1 MAIAKKPK
9 GRLKD
14 DPMTFIREV
23 DRRVEPEPARRKRKE
38 PVVIRFDADML
49 EQVDRAAARRGLSRA
64 SMVRLL
70 VAENLP
76 D

>member
-1 MAIAKKPK
+1 MAIVKKPK
-9 GRLKD
+9 GRPKD
-14 DPMTFIREV
+14 DPMTFIE
-23 DRRVEPEPARRKRKE
+23 DAGRVEPEPARRKRKE

-64 SMVRLL
+64 SLVRLL
-70 VAENLP
+70 VSENLP